1 MNHTIKLKTTYDDQF
16 DFVSKIEKMDS
27 KLLNKE
33 TIITIIVDLAL
44 SVRLLETKDR
54 RQNNVTRY

>member
-27 KLLNKE
+27 TLLNKE
-33 TIITIIVDLAL
+33 TIITIVGLTL

-54 RQNNVTRY
+54 RQNNITRY

>member
-27 KLLNKE
+27 QLLNKE
-33 TIITIIVDLAL
+33 TIITIVDLAL

>member
-33 TIITIIVDLAL
+33 TIITIVDLAL
-44 SVRLLETKDR
+44 SVILLETKDR

>member
-1 MNHTIKLKTTYDDQF
+1 MNHTIMLKTTYDDQF

-33 TIITIIVDLAL
+33 TIITIVDLAL

>member
-33 TIITIIVDLAL
+33 TIITIVD
-44 SVRLLETKDR
+44 
-54 RQNNVTRY
+54 

>member
-1 MNHTIKLKTTYDDQF
+1 MNHTIELKTTYDDQF

-33 TIITIIVDLAL
+33 TIITIVDLAL

>member
-33 TIITIIVDLAL
+33 TIITIVDLAL

-54 RQNNVTRY
+54 RQNIVTRY

>member
-33 TIITIIVDLAL
+33 TIITIVDLAL

>member
-1 MNHTIKLKTTYDDQF
+1 MNHTIKLKTTYGDQF

-33 TIITIIVDLAL
+33 TIITIVDLAL
-44 SVRLLETKDR
+44 SVRLLETKDI